1 MPLTLSLTEGA
12 IPTSSIKEAIQKLIA
27 SMLKHHGL
35 LGNKVMT
42 PNITAHVSVLPK
54 SRTFS
59 GGEEFTGVW
68 MEWKVPSF
76 AFSSREIQLAHF
88 TEATEIIREL
98 SGGKQPIENIYS
110 NVIHTVDGSWN
121 FNGIA
126 MTNEEI
132 GEEISKG

>member
-1 MPLTLSLTEGA
+1 MPLTLTLTEGV
-12 IPTSSIKEAIQKLIA
+12 IPRGCEKEAVQKITN

-35 LGNKVMT
+35 LGNKAMT
-42 PNITAHVSVLPK
+42 PNVTAHVSVLPK
-54 SRTFS
+54 NSTFS
-59 GGEEFTGVW
+59 GGEEFSGVW

-76 AFSSREIQLAHF
+76 AFASREIQLAHF
-88 TEATEIIREL
+88 AEATDIIREL

-110 NVIHTVDGSWN
+110 NVVHTVDGSWN

-132 GEEISKG
+132 GEEIAKG

>member
-1 MPLTLSLTEGA
+1 MPLTLTLTEGV
-12 IPTSSIKEAIQKLIA
+12 IPTDSEKEAVAKITD

-35 LGNKVMT
+35 LGNKAMT

-54 SRTFS
+54 SSTFS
-59 GGEEFTGVW
+59 GGEEFSGVW

-76 AFSSREIQLAHF
+76 AFASREIQLAHF
-88 TEATEIIREL
+88 AEATQIIHEL
-98 SGGKQPIENIYS
+98 SGGKQPLNNIYT
-110 NVIHTVDGSWN
+110 NVIHAVDGSWN

-132 GEEISKG
+132 GAEIAKG